1 MRKSGQKIF
10 KFISKMMLKPFRKE
24 KSKEGSLEIWFE
36 EKGCGRWNN
45 ILVVLL
51 FISHCVGIRC
61 LIQILFSYCFLL
73 IYSVFKLVQST
84 KTQYLCH
91 QGEKKRPFKQG
102 LEILNIKSL
111 KLRSIK
117 FILVSLHKLLQI
129 YFHGAFLSTV
139 TYTITGI

>member
-1 MRKSGQKIF
+1 
-10 KFISKMMLKPFRKE
+10 MMLKPFRKE

-51 FISHCVGIRC
+51 FISHCVGIRR

-91 QGEKKRPFKQG
+91 QGEKKKTFQAGPWNSEYQKFKTPV
-102 LEILNIKSL
+102 N
-111 KLRSIK
+111 
-117 FILVSLHKLLQI
+117 QI
-129 YFHGAFLSTV
+129 YTCFAS
-139 TYTITGI
+139 